1 MGEREFQTHDNQ
13 IQLMVHGIICAKIY
27 PHSNTPNG
35 NDNNND
41 KSFGS
46 PVNGNDRI
54 SLSSPAR
61 FLSTSCYS
69 IFANIACYC
78 IVCQWQP
85 YKQQSL

>member
-54 SLSSPAR
+54 SLS
-61 FLSTSCYS
+61 FSCSFPFY
-69 IFANIACYC
+69 FVLQYLRKNCLLLYRVPMAA
-78 IVCQWQP
+78 V
-85 YKQQSL
+85 